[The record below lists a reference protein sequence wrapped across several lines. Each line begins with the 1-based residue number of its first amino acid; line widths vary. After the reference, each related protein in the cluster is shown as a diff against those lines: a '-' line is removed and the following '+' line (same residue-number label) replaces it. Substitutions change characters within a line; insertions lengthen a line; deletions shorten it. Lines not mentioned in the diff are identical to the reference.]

1 MKRSTKITIAILLFF
16 IVQVFVT
23 GFCCKLSAKPHNL
36 RTDLEILLH
45 CSHEEINTNVKKLE
59 ELNVYCSRSRIIE
72 LTHDLSP
79 EYWVTYVEKHGY
91 KQVEVKPE
99 FTYCYRLDDSLFA
112 YRWEYKDTI
121 TDYATLY
128 IGGKYYYF
136 ERTIK

>member
-1 MKRSTKITIAILLFF
+1 MKKSTKITVTFLLFLL
-16 IVQVFVT
+16 VQTFVT
-23 GFCCKLSAKPHNL
+23 VCSVKLSAKPNSL
-36 RTDLEILLH
+36 RKDLEIILH

-59 ELNVYCSRSRIIE
+59 ELNVYCTRSRIVE

-79 EYWVTYVEKHGY
+79 EYWITHLEKHGY
-91 KQVEVKPE
+91 KQTVVKPE

-128 IGGKYYYF
+128 INSKYYYF
-136 ERTIK
+136 EKVIK